1 MSLNSMTQTSKKHY
15 WRSDITGLR
24 ALAVLPVVLYHAFP
38 NLIPG
43 GFVGVDIFFVIS
55 GYLISGILFRNLQEE
70 GRIDF
75 WDFYQKRILRILPN
89 LILLLSAVAALGYLL
104 LTPSELSRLGKH
116 IYSSAGFY
124 QNFRLLSEVG
134 YFDAASLT
142 KPLLHLW
149 SLAIEE
155 QFYLVFPAVC
165 ALLWRLTKSAKAL
178 GCWVVFLVLA
188 SLAGCLLDLNKSH
201 AFYYPLTRFWELGAG
216 IVLAY
221 AEAYTPLRK
230 YGVAFGLRR
239 SASWVGLL
247 LIAAAM
253 AFFDHGTPFPGAA
266 SLLPVI
272 GAVLIILGGIGEGA
286 PAVNRVLSRKPV
298 VFVGLISYSLYLWHW
313 PLISFLHITLPEPS
327 TGVMSAVLAVSALV
341 SIFVYGCVENPVR
354 RLKGRKVR
362 MWVSTALLAGLVLCF
377 ALGQTYHKSA
387 VPERV
392 WSLVSPEVIAFVEHH
407 QDFNYFDDPVY
418 IRDEKAAGWS
428 CRTYADDG
436 APDYV
441 FAGDSHMEQYG
452 PRLTRFAREGARIM
466 VTTAGGCLPARGLH
480 NAEGPLLSCSGIVD
494 DYENALKT
502 GKVKVFV
509 VAGIWGGYI
518 KKSDF
523 WFETPDGRQTLAD
536 GGFDE
541 VMRRLRALPE
551 KYPEVKFYAVL
562 DVPWDSKSY
571 DLCNRF
577 NRFAREL
584 SAEDFLVPFPEEKD
598 WLNGNEAVR
607 KALGDV
613 YEIIDPVPSACPD
626 ERCSLLNY
634 RDDDHL
640 RASYVRDHAVWMD
653 RIFK

>member
-1 MSLNSMTQTSKKHY
+1 MFLSPMTQTAKKHY

-89 LILLLSAVAALGYLL
+89 LILLLLAVAVLGYLL
-104 LTPSELSRLGKH
+104 LIPSELSTLGKH

-124 QNFRLLSEVG
+124 QNFRLLSEVD

-188 SLAGCLLDLNKSH
+188 SFSGCLLDLNKSH
-201 AFYYPLTRFWELGAG
+201 AFYFPLTRFWELGAG

-221 AEAYTPLRK
+221 AETYTPLRK
-230 YGVAFGLRR
+230 YGVTFGLRR
-239 SASWVGLL
+239 AASWLGLL
-247 LIAAAM
+247 LIVAAM
-253 AFFDHGTPFPGAA
+253 TFFGHGTPFPGAA
-266 SLLPVI
+266 SLLPVV

-286 PAVNRVLSRKPV
+286 PVVNRVLGWSPV

-313 PLISFLHITLPEPS
+313 PLISFLHIALPEHS
-327 TGVMSAVLAVSALV
+327 ISVILAVLAVSVLV
-341 SIFVYGCVENPVR
+341 SVFVYGCVENPVR

-362 MWVSTALLAGLVLCF
+362 IWVSMALLAGLVLCI
-377 ALGQTYHKSA
+377 ALGQTYRKSG
-387 VPERV
+387 VPVRV
-392 WSLVSPEVIAFVEHH
+392 WSLVSSEVNVFAEHH
-407 QDFNYFDDPVY
+407 QDRKSFDDPVFIQDDKEVWRY
-418 IRDEKAAGWS
+418 
-428 CRTYADDG
+428 RTYETGG

-441 FAGDSHMEQYG
+441 FAGDSHMTQYG
-452 PRLTRFAREGARIM
+452 PRLARFAREGARIM
-466 VTTAGGCLPARGLH
+466 VTGGSSCLPARGLYD
-480 NAEGPLLSCSGIVD
+480 AEGPRLSCSRIVD
-494 DYENALKT
+494 DYEKALAS
-502 GKVKVFV
+502 GKVKAFV

-518 KKSDF
+518 HNTSN
-523 WFETPDGRQTLAD
+523 WFETPNGRQTLED

-571 DLCNRF
+571 DLCNRL
-577 NRFAREL
+577 NRFDREL
-584 SAEDFLVPFPEEKD
+584 SAEDFLVPFPEEQS
-598 WLNGNEAVR
+598 WLKGNEAVR

-626 ERCSLLNY
+626 ERCLLLNY
-634 RDDDHL
+634 MDANHL
-640 RASYVRDHAVWMD
+640 RASYVRDHAIWID